1 VELRLRP
8 AGLPD
13 LAEILTWIPDAPAL
27 ERWAGPGKTF
37 PTRPE
42 LLWQEIKAT
51 HENAFALAQGDRLL
65 GFGQLLLRPG
75 GASFHLARIIISPSY
90 RGRGFGAL
98 LCRQLMAAARRDR
111 AVKSFSL
118 NVHPQNEA
126 AINLYHSL
134 GFRPVAHQPRR
145 ESIFM
150 IKKVT
155 VP

>member
-1 VELRLRP
+1 LRP

-65 GFGQLLLRPG
+65 GFGQLLPRPG
-75 GASFHLARIIISPSY
+75 GASFHLARIIISPRY
-90 RGRGFGAL
+90 RGRDNRSSNSSRRGKLGDADCL
-98 LCRQLMAAARRDR
+98 HACLRSAGPCCGISARY
-111 AVKSFSL
+111 
-118 NVHPQNEA
+118 E
-126 AINLYHSL
+126 
-134 GFRPVAHQPRR
+134 
-145 ESIFM
+145 
-150 IKKVT
+150 
-155 VP
+155 